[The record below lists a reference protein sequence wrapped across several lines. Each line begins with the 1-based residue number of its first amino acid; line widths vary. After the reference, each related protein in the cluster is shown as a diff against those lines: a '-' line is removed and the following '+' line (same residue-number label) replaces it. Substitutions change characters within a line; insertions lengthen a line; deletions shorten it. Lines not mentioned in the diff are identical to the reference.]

1 MLGLFDLVFLVPQL
15 FLLLIAVNGAAA
27 LAAKPAAS
35 RA

>member
-1 MLGLFDLVFLVPQL
+1 LFLVPEL
-15 FLLLIAVNGAAA
+15 LLLLIAVNGASES